1 MKSPVDIVDGRIV
14 DYDPRT
20 QELIIKARYTDY
32 PMMIKRQYKDCKVQ
46 LLDGRPLSDKQRKA
60 VYALLREISDYTG
73 QGLSPTKDEMKR
85 KFMREELGD
94 TSEDTFSLSKASM
107 SLVCAFQRYLVR
119 FMLDY
124 DIPSKAPLLNYVD
137 DVQDY
142 LYSCLVSRKCCICG
156 KQADLHHEDAVGAGR
171 DREEIIHEGMLALPL
186 CRLHH
191 TEAHTIGEKTFR
203 DKHHLSEGV
212 VLDKFLCKLYGL
224 NAEEES
230 NVSE

>member
-203 DKHHLSEGV
+203 DKYHLSEGV
-212 VLDKFLCKLYGL
+212 GLDKFVCKLDGL

-230 NVSE
+230 NGSE

>member
-1 MKSPVDIVDGRIV
+1 MK
-14 DYDPRT
+14 
-20 QELIIKARYTDY
+20 LN
-32 PMMIKRQYKDCKVQ
+32 
-46 LLDGRPLSDKQRKA
+46 
-60 VYALLREISDYTG
+60 
-73 QGLSPTKDEMKR
+73 
-85 KFMREELGD
+85 FMREELGD
-94 TSEDTFSLSKASM
+94 TSEDTCALSIASM
-107 SLVCAFQRYLVR
+107 SFVCAFQRYLVR

-156 KQADLHHEDAVGAGR
+156 KRADLHHEDAVGAGR

-186 CRLHH
+186 CRFHH
-191 TEAHTIGEKTFR
+191 TEAHTTGVKTFR
-203 DKHHLSEGV
+203 DKYHLSEGV